1 MLNIVGFG
9 CGSYENMTIE
19 AVRTIEKSELVV
31 GFKTYIDLMR
41 EYFPDKEYYENGM
54 MQERQRCEYALNE
67 AVTKEVSLVCSGDSG
82 VYGMA
87 CLAYE
92 LAGAM
97 DNSPEIKVV
106 SGVTAANSGAA
117 IIGAPLSHDF
127 SVISLSDLLT
137 KKSVIEKRLR
147 AAAMSDMVICLY
159 NPSSKKR
166 ADYLAW
172 ACSICLE

>member
-82 VYGMA
+82 VYAWHALHMSLPVLWIILLKLRS
-87 CLAYE
+87 CRE
-92 LAGAM
+92 LQRQ
-97 DNSPEIKVV
+97 
-106 SGVTAANSGAA
+106 TA
-117 IIGAPLSHDF
+117 
-127 SVISLSDLLT
+127 
-137 KKSVIEKRLR
+137 EQQ
-147 AAAMSDMVICLY
+147 
-159 NPSSKKR
+159 
-166 ADYLAW
+166 
-172 ACSICLE
+172 